1 MSNSKSSKI
10 IISMIEIKVIKK
22 FILILIHFDYQT
34 ILENMLHKIKQFII
48 LGRFHSPTG
57 AFLLAWP
64 CTWGIAIAKPDLIYL
79 IYFSLM
85 LIIGSFI
92 MRAAGCAWNDILDR
106 HIDKKTSRTK
116 NRPIA
121 AGNLSITEG
130 IIFIFIML
138 CIGFLILINLSIP
151 AILISLFSIP
161 LIIIYPL
168 TKRITFFPQVW
179 LGMTFNIGIL
189 IGYSCISENY
199 PNISVIILYIGAI
212 FWTVG
217 YDTLYA
223 MQDYNDDLLTGVKST
238 VVKMHKYSGI
248 FAAFSYIISTI
259 IFCIALTL
267 NDFNPLSIVIIII
280 LGIWQITHAARTK
293 INDTNKF
300 ISGFNK
306 SNICG
311 FYIWIVMIVDLYMLN

>member
-1 MSNSKSSKI
+1 
-10 IISMIEIKVIKK
+10 MIEIKVIKK

-34 ILENMLHKIKQFII
+34 ILENMLQKIKQFII

-57 AFLLAWP
+57 ALLLAWP
-64 CTWGIAIAKPDLIYL
+64 CTWGIAMAKPDLIYL
-79 IYFSLM
+79 IHFSLM
-85 LIIGSFI
+85 LVIGSFI

-151 AILISLFSIP
+151 AILISLLSIP

-179 LGMTFNIGIL
+179 LGITFNIGIL
-189 IGYSCISENY
+189 IGYSCISNTY
-199 PNISVIILYIGAI
+199 PNISVITLYIGAI

-248 FAAFSYIISTI
+248 FAAFSYIICTI
-259 IFCIALTL
+259 IFCMALIL
-267 NDFNPLSIVIIII
+267 NNFNPLSIIIIII
-280 LGIWQITHAARTK
+280 LGIWQITHAALTK

-311 FYIWIVMIVDLYMLN
+311 FYIWIVMLVDLYMLN

>member
-1 MSNSKSSKI
+1 
-10 IISMIEIKVIKK
+10 MIEIKVIKK
-22 FILILIHFDYQT
+22 FILVLIHFDYQT
-34 ILENMLHKIKQFII
+34 ILENMLQKIKQFIL

-57 AFLLAWP
+57 ALLLAWP
-64 CTWGIAIAKPDLIYL
+64 CTWGIAMAKPDLIYL
-79 IYFSLM
+79 MSFSLM

-106 HIDKKTSRTK
+106 HIDKKTIRTK

-121 AGNLSITEG
+121 AGNLSVSEG

-138 CIGFLILINLSIP
+138 SIGFLILINLSIP
-151 AILISLFSIP
+151 AIIISIISIP
-161 LIIIYPL
+161 LIVIYPL

-179 LGMTFNIGIL
+179 LGITFNIGIL
-189 IGYSCISENY
+189 IGYSCISEKY
-199 PNISVIILYIGAI
+199 PDTSAIILYIGAI

-223 MQDYNDDLLTGVKST
+223 MQDYNDDLLTGTKST
-238 VVKMHKYSGI
+238 AVKMHKYSGI
-248 FAAFSYIISTI
+248 FAAFSYIICTI
-259 IFCIALTL
+259 IFCAALII
-267 NDFNPLSIVIIII
+267 NDFQALSIIIIII
-280 LGIWQITHAARTK
+280 LGIWQIIHAARTK
-293 INDTNKF
+293 INDTKNF

-311 FYIWIVMIVDLYMLN
+311 FYIWVVMILDLYVLN

>member
-1 MSNSKSSKI
+1 
-10 IISMIEIKVIKK
+10 MIEVKVIKK

-34 ILENMLHKIKQFII
+34 ILENMLQKIKQFII
-48 LGRFHSPTG
+48 LGRFNSPTG
-57 AFLLAWP
+57 ALLLAWP
-64 CTWGIAIAKPDLIYL
+64 CTWGIAMAKPNLIYL
-79 IYFSLM
+79 IYFSLV
-85 LIIGSFI
+85 LIFGSFI

-121 AGNLSITEG
+121 AGNLSVAEG
-130 IIFIFIML
+130 ILFIFILL
-138 CIGFLILINLSIP
+138 CIGFLILINLPTP
-151 AILISLFSIP
+151 AIIMSLLSIP

-179 LGMTFNIGIL
+179 LGITFNIGAL
-189 IGYSCISENY
+189 IGYSCITESY
-199 PNISVIILYIGAI
+199 PDISVITLYIGAI

-238 VVKMHKYSGI
+238 VIKMHKYSGI

-259 IFCIALTL
+259 IFSMALLL
-267 NDFNPLSIVIIII
+267 NDFSTLSITIIII
-280 LGIWQITHAARTK
+280 LGIWQIMHAIRTK

-311 FYIWIVMIVDLYMLN
+311 FYIWIVMIIDLYMLN

>member
-1 MSNSKSSKI
+1 
-10 IISMIEIKVIKK
+10 
-22 FILILIHFDYQT
+22 
-34 ILENMLHKIKQFII
+34 MLHKIKQFII

-238 VVKMHKYSGI
+238 VVKLQKYSGI

-267 NDFNPLSIVIIII
+267 NDFNPLSIMIIII

>member
-1 MSNSKSSKI
+1 
-10 IISMIEIKVIKK
+10 MIEIKVIKK

-34 ILENMLHKIKQFII
+34 ILENMLQKIKQFII
-48 LGRFHSPTG
+48 LGRFNSPTG
-57 AFLLAWP
+57 ALLLAWP
-64 CTWGIAIAKPDLIYL
+64 CTWGIAMAKPNLIYL
-79 IYFSLM
+79 IYFSLI
-85 LIIGSFI
+85 LIFGSFI

-121 AGNLSITEG
+121 AGNLSVAEG
-130 IIFIFIML
+130 ILFIFILL
-138 CIGFLILINLSIP
+138 CIGFLILINLPTP
-151 AILISLFSIP
+151 AIIMSLLSIP

-179 LGMTFNIGIL
+179 LGITFNIGAL
-189 IGYSCISENY
+189 IGYSCITESY
-199 PNISVIILYIGAI
+199 PDISVITLYIGAI

-238 VVKMHKYSGI
+238 VIKMHKYSGI

-259 IFCIALTL
+259 IFSMALLL
-267 NDFNPLSIVIIII
+267 NDFSTLSITIIII
-280 LGIWQITHAARTK
+280 LGIWQIMHAIRTK

-311 FYIWIVMIVDLYMLN
+311 FYIWIVMIIDLYMLN